1 MEMIIIVAVIAIAA
15 MLFLSRQKSGTS
27 SSANDFNKDE
37 RLPYRPGDSILTK
50 AEMNF
55 YHSLRLNVGEK
66 AIICPKVGLK
76 DLFYVSKSVGKD
88 YMKYFGKIAQKH
100 VDFVLCDPVS
110 MKPLCGIE
118 LDDESHTSKKSF
130 ARDLFV
136 EKVYKDAD
144 FPLIRLS
151 SKSGYTQNEISLA
164 LEGIYILAAK
174 DNGIN
179 SQVENTNLNTEE
191 DEKPREEPAF
201 QMKADE
207 MLCPKCGA
215 AMVKR
220 KSSKGI
226 NAGSEFYGCSNFP
239 RCREIVAVV
248 S

>member
-1 MEMIIIVAVIAIAA
+1 MEMIVIVAVLAIAA
-15 MLFLSRQKSGTS
+15 MLLMSRQKSGTS
-27 SSANDFNKDE
+27 SSADDFNKDE
-37 RLPYRPGDSILTK
+37 RLPYRLGDSILTK

-118 LDDESHTSKKSF
+118 LDDESHTSKKSY

-136 EKVYKDAD
+136 EKVYKDAE

-151 SKSGYTQNEISLA
+151 SKSGYTQNEISEA

-174 DNGIN
+174 DNRIN
-179 SQVENTNLNTEE
+179 TQAENPNLTTV
-191 DEKPREEPAF
+191 DEKPREELGF
-201 QMKADE
+201 QNQTDE
-207 MLCPKCGA
+207 KLCPKCGA

-239 RCREIVAVV
+239 RCREIVAVE